1 MILTKKQ
8 TTAIDNLENK
18 TVVEVLFGGG

>member
-1 MILTKKQ
+1 MKLTKKQ
-8 TTAIDNLENK
+8 TAAIDNLENK